1 MNKINLKVVN
11 YIVCN
16 TKGLIAIDSLFV
28 VSQFAQNVVA
38 KISAEIK
45 LSELTSYIA
54 VLYP

>member
-1 MNKINLKVVN
+1 MVS
-11 YIVCN
+11 N

-38 KISAEIK
+38 RISAEIK